1 MTRADA
7 IQFLDLYLE
16 EREKVKAAVPD
27 GVKLVD
33 GFTGIHFW
41 DVRPLIDALGVK
53 FEHTYNP
60 DLEFPHKIA
69 FLYRGVTVF
78 AIYTEEEFKGVNE
91 WMTKE

>member
-16 EREKVKAAVPD
+16 SREKVKAAVPE

-41 DVRPLIDALGVK
+41 DVRPLIDALGVEYGHK
-53 FEHTYNP
+53 YDST
-60 DLEFPHKIA
+60 LEYPHKLT
-69 FLYRGVTVF
+69 FKYKGVDVF

-91 WMTKE
+91 WMMKE